1 MTQPGPGRLF
11 TRSFLFLSLA
21 DLAYF
26 TGAGMLVAATPLL
39 VTDRLGGGASA
50 VGVAVAAFSVTTLAL
65 RPWAGRWSDRWGRR
79 RLMLVGTAAFAVLV
93 LGHLLVTGLVGL
105 VVLRL
110 LLGAA
115 EALFFVAGFAML
127 ADIAPAGRAGEA
139 LSYSSLALFTGLA
152 VGPALA
158 QLLMRQGGFAP
169 VWSVTALLAG
179 AACLFVVPL
188 PVVESSTAPGEP
200 RPGLLYR
207 PALGPGVALMAGG
220 APAAGFLAFGVL
232 YARDLGIA
240 TWSLAPFGYAGTVVL
255 CRIAFAKLP
264 DRLPARGL
272 AVASLGV
279 ASLAL
284 VTLGVAR
291 HPLGLTIGAVLLGLG
306 TALLTPAIF
315 ALVFAHVPVNQRG
328 SAAATTS
335 IFIDLGLTGGP
346 VVIGMLAAAASVPTA
361 FLTSALLPLTGA
373 AVLAAGNRGKATPR
387 RALPGVPT

>member
-1 MTQPGPGRLF
+1 MAQPRAESLF

-26 TGAGMLVAATPLL
+26 TGAGMLVTATPLL
-39 VTDRLGGGASA
+39 VTDRLDGGDTA
-50 VGVAVAAFSVTTLAL
+50 VGVAFGAFSVTTLVL

-79 RLMLVGTAAFAVLV
+79 RLMLAGTAAFAVLV
-93 LGHLLVTGLVGL
+93 LGHLLVAGLVGL
-105 VVLRL
+105 VALRL

-139 LSYSSLALFTGLA
+139 LSYASLALFTGLA
-152 VGPALA
+152 LGPPLA
-158 QLLMRQGGFAP
+158 QTLLREGGFPP
-169 VWSVTALLAG
+169 VWWAAALLAG

-188 PVVESSTAPGEP
+188 PDTRSPPAPGDP
-200 RPGLLYR
+200 TARLLYR
-207 PALGPGVALMAGG
+207 PALTPGAALLAGG

-232 YARDLGIA
+232 YARDLGIER
-240 TWSLAPFGYAGTVVL
+240 WSLVPFAYGGTVVL
-255 CRIAFAKLP
+255 CRVAFAKLP
-264 DRLPARGL
+264 DRLPPRRL
-272 AVASLGV
+272 AVASLAV
-279 ASLAL
+279 ATLAL

-291 HPLGLTIGAVLLGLG
+291 HPVGLTVAAILLGLG

-315 ALVFAHVPVNQRG
+315 ALVFARAPANRRG

-346 VVIGMLAAAASVPTA
+346 ILVGLLAATVSVPTA

-373 AVLAAGNRGKATPR
+373 LLLAASDRPGHRPAQPR
-387 RALPGVPT
+387 RASS